1 MSDPPESWA
10 SGDEPDPRAF
20 DDESDSPS
28 GVVETTL
35 HVLRVLGASILY
47 LIGSMI
53 VFLVPIFLA
62 VYVVTRFSPSGY
74 TVFNGVIAFLVWQ
87 ISLIVALLA
96 FYNLPTLLS
105 RWVNVPDVFER

>member
-20 DDESDSPS
+20 DDESDSRS
-28 GVVETTL
+28 TVETAL
-35 HVLRVLGASILY
+35 HVLRVLGASVLY

-62 VYVVTRFSPSGY
+62 VYVVTRFTPSGY

-87 ISLIVALLA
+87 ISLILALLA
-96 FYNLPTLLS
+96 FYNLPTILS
-105 RWVNVPDVFER
+105 RWVNVPAILQR